1 MFPLTSSPTDSVDLN
16 NLAAN
21 WQRQKATQPL
31 TYREA
36 LAWLYAFSD
45 TERTGVF
52 VHDREDNL
60 RRERALLER
69 LGDPQLAYGVT
80 HIAGTKGKG
89 STTAI
94 LAAILAAAGIRTGAY
109 TQPDLHTFR
118 ERIRIDGEVISED
131 AVARLTGEVQEALTR
146 LDMATLGSYITY
158 EVATAL
164 AFLALREAEV
174 DQAVIEVGL
183 GGRLDA
189 TNVVLP
195 EVSVITS
202 ISYDHMA
209 VLGNTLGAI
218 AFEKAGII
226 KQGIPIV
233 TSAQAPEAQAVI
245 TRVATERGAPLIR
258 VGRSGQP
265 GAADYAYFVGSAEE
279 DRQYFD
285 LATPERLYR
294 NLELSLLG
302 AHQVQNAAA
311 AIAAAEQLRKR
322 DVQIDES
329 AIREGLRTVRWPAR
343 LQVVGRSPLRV
354 VDGAHNADSFAAL
367 FTAISRHFEYD
378 HLLLV
383 LGTMGDKDIEG
394 MLREVAAAKVDQVIV
409 TSARGARPLPPTE
422 LAERLRKVTPQT
434 PDLVAPTS
442 EEALALATRL
452 ASPRDLVCVAGSLYL
467 AGEALRWFAAQPDV
481 IPGAIEIA
489 GVDH

>member
-1 MFPLTSSPTDSVDLN
+1 MN
-16 NLAAN
+16 NLSAS
-21 WQRQKATQPL
+21 WQRQPATQPL

-45 TERTGVF
+45 TERTGAF
-52 VHDREDNL
+52 VHDRDDNL

-89 STTAI
+89 STSAI
-94 LAAILAAAGIRTGAY
+94 LAAILSAAGVRTGAY

-118 ERIRIDGEVISED
+118 ERIRIDGEVIGED
-131 AVARLTGEVQEALTR
+131 EVARLTADVQEAMAR
-146 LDMATLGSYITY
+146 LDTTTLGSYITY

-189 TNVVLP
+189 TNVVQP
-195 EVSVITS
+195 QVTVITS

-209 VLGNTLGAI
+209 VLGDTLGAI
-218 AFEKAGII
+218 AWEKAGII
-226 KQGIPIV
+226 KQGVPVV

-265 GAADYAYFVGSAEE
+265 GAADYAYFVGAAEE

-302 AHQVQNAAA
+302 AHQAQNAAA
-311 AIAAAEQLRKR
+311 AVAAAEQLRER
-322 DVQIDES
+322 GVAIDES
-329 AIREGLRTVRWPAR
+329 AIREGLRAVRWPAR

-367 FTAISRHFEYD
+367 FAALRRHFDYE

-394 MLREVAAAKVDQVIV
+394 MVREVALARVDQVIV
-409 TSARGARPLPPTE
+409 TAARGARPIPPAE
-422 LAERLRKVTPQT
+422 LAEQLRRMAPQT
-434 PDLVAPTS
+434 PALVAPTS

-452 ASPRDLVCVAGSLYL
+452 AGPRDLICVAGSLYL
-467 AGEALRWFAAQPDV
+467 AGEALRWFATQPDV
-481 IPGAIEIA
+481 LPGAIEIA